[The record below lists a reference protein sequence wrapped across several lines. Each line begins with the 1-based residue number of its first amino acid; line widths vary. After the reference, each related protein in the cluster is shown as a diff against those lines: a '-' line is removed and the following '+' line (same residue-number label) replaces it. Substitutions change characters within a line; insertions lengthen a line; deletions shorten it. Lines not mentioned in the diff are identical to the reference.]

1 MNELLVTA
9 GVLSL
14 IGAAVGGGL
23 KLMGNELPLVG
34 SITRQALLGLLGV
47 GFLVLGLFV
56 TGQDD
61 GGAGDP
67 TPTTQSIVST
77 TARDV
82 GTTTSTTP
90 TGPTTTVR
98 PGSCVVTIANP
109 LATLHQSPDRL
120 SQEIVKIPPGIY
132 TVARFQTVAFGPQNQ
147 RWMMIQV
154 GTRSGWIPDD
164 TFTIASKTAGC
175 P

>member
-9 GVLSL
+9 AVLSL

-34 SITRQALLGLLGV
+34 SVMRQALLGLLGV
-47 GFLVLGLFV
+47 SFLVLGLFV
-56 TGQDD
+56 IDQEN
-61 GGAGDP
+61 GGGVDP
-67 TPTTQSIVST
+67 PPTTQSIVAT

-82 GTTTSTTP
+82 GTTTSVTP

-98 PGSCVVTIANP
+98 PGACVVTIANA
-109 LATLHQSPDRL
+109 LATLRERPERF
-120 SQEIVKIPPGIY
+120 SQEIMKIPPGVY
-132 TVARFQTVAFGPQNQ
+132 TVARLQTVAFGPQNE

-154 GTRSGWIPDD
+154 GTRSGWIPDE
-164 TFTIASKTAGC
+164 TFTIASKSAGC